1 MLKKSMFYVLLI
13 MLFLLPSLY
22 DAHPGYA
29 QTPQPQA
36 GNIVSFTW
44 LGMNEDKVGQWGRG
58 TPDGTKDGH
67 FNLRIINPPNGVEIT
82 SIAVYSANES
92 GAPAGGQIW
101 HTANTSNWVLG
112 VFQQGRQVNPSHVRT
127 LGVFRGDTVFDLY
140 CNDSGWF
147 RPNQN
152 FLVEVVFAGGAKAT
166 RVVKLPATPPPPPQ
180 PQAGNIVS
188 FTWLG
193 MNEDKVG
200 QWGRG
205 TPDGTKDG
213 HFNLRIINPP
223 NGVEITS
230 IAVYSANESGA
241 PAGGQ
246 IWHTANTSNWVLGVF
261 QQGRQVNPSHVRT
274 LGVFRGDTVFDLYC
288 NDSGWF
294 RPNQNFLVEV
304 VFAGGAK
311 ATRVVKLPATPPPPP
326 QPQALNIHG
335 VWNCN
340 DGGKYYIRQIGSK
353 IWWFGESSPTN
364 PGWSNVAYGTLT
376 GNELRL
382 EWADVPKG
390 SIMGMGTL
398 ILQVISNNRIEA
410 RQKTGGFGGS
420 IWTR

>member
-1 MLKKSMFYVLLI
+1 MLKKSMFCVLLI

-29 QTPQPQA
+29 QT
-36 GNIVSFTW
+36 
-44 LGMNEDKVGQWGRG
+44 
-58 TPDGTKDGH
+58 
-67 FNLRIINPPNGVEIT
+67 
-82 SIAVYSANES
+82 
-92 GAPAGGQIW
+92 
-101 HTANTSNWVLG
+101 
-112 VFQQGRQVNPSHVRT
+112 
-127 LGVFRGDTVFDLY
+127 
-140 CNDSGWF
+140 
-147 RPNQN
+147 
-152 FLVEVVFAGGAKAT
+152 
-166 RVVKLPATPPPPPQ
+166 PQ

-364 PGWSNVAYGTLT
+364 PGWSNVAYGTLN